1 MTATLRYSR
10 DTVRTFRAVLL
21 LILVAATVR
30 PSQAQ
35 APDSPPPDRE
45 PFAAW
50 REHLVEEARTRGI
63 SEPTIAATLVDLEP
77 LEHVIASDRT
87 QAELTPGLERYLKS
101 RVTPVVIR
109 KGRTLARTH
118 RALLTRIT
126 RTYGVPG
133 PIVEAIWGVESRFG
147 RATGRIPIMQALA
160 TLAWEGRRA
169 QFFRA
174 QIFDALTGL
183 DRGYIDAAVMR
194 GSWAGAMGQ
203 PQFMPSSY
211 LQYAVDF
218 DGDGRRDIWRS
229 TPDALASIANYLA
242 AFGWQRDAPWGWE
255 VQLPEDRV
263 ESVTSAVPKRT
274 EGCYAL
280 RNMTER
286 APIERWREL
295 GVTRVNGQPLPARAA
310 DAALVDTGARRFL
323 VTASYDAILG
333 YNCAHYYALSVGLLS
348 DRLK

>member
-1 MTATLRYSR
+1 M
-10 DTVRTFRAVLL
+10 RTCRAVLL
-21 LILVAATVR
+21 LILVAVGA
-30 PSQAQ
+30 PHAQ
-35 APDSPPPDRE
+35 TPDAAPPDRE
-45 PFAAW
+45 PFASWLA
-50 REHLVEEARTRGI
+50 HLIEEARTRGI
-63 SEPTIAATLVDLEP
+63 SESVIADTLVDLAP
-77 LEHVIASDRT
+77 LERVIESDRT
-87 QAELTPGLERYLKS
+87 QAELTPGLDRYLRS
-101 RVTPVVIR
+101 RVTPAVIR
-109 KGRTLARTH
+109 KGRTLARAH

-133 PIVEAIWGVESRFG
+133 RVVEAIWGVESGFG

-169 QFFRA
+169 QFFRG
-174 QIFDALTGL
+174 QLFDALTGL
-183 DRGYIDAAVMR
+183 DRGYIDASVMR

-242 AFGWQRDAPWGWE
+242 AYGWQRDVPWGWE
-255 VQLPEDRV
+255 VRVPEDRADAV
-263 ESVTSAVPKRT
+263 ASAVPTRT
-274 EGCYAL
+274 EGCYAV

-286 APIERWREL
+286 APMSRWREL
-295 GVTRVNGQPLPARAA
+295 GLTRVNGQPLPPRGA
-310 DAALVDTGARRFL
+310 DVALVNAGTRHFL

-333 YNCAHYYALSVGLLS
+333 YNCAHYYALSVALLS